1 MMKFY
6 FLVKFIVEMTHLS
19 MKFSHIWI
27 NIENFPWKLGLIRSV
42 FFLNFSRPREQT
54 FSVKNHTEL
63 LNSIWFVFLSIGFSS
78 FDLIITRWSAD
89 WYWETYLYTHF
100 KLILSIEKC
109 NDWHVNQT
117 VRSYA
122 LNAIYM
128 CLGLFSP
135 YHVRKII
142 DLSHFWPF
150 KTGFPDSPQY
160 FWLYIS
166 QNSCSDTHL
175 TTQSHHG
182 HSNHPNPMRL
192 RIRTIFLPPDRF
204 SFHILSQC
212 S

>member
-1 MMKFY
+1 MDQYLEFSSKIWTNSIS
-6 FLVKFIVEMTHLS
+6 FLSE
-19 MKFSHIWI
+19 
-27 NIENFPWKLGLIRSV
+27 
-42 FFLNFSRPREQT
+42 FSRPREQT

-63 LNSIWFVFLSIGFSS
+63 LNNIWFVFLSIGFSS
-78 FDLIITRWSAD
+78 FDLIITLWSVD

-100 KLILSIEKC
+100 KLILSIEKY
-109 NDWHVNQT
+109 NDSHVNQT
-117 VRSYA
+117 VRSHA
-122 LNAIYM
+122 LHAIYM

-142 DLSHFWPF
+142 DLSHFWSF